1 MVLRFDRLGSGVPLV
16 LLHAFPLSRLMWEP
30 QRVLADSCEWIVPDL
45 PGFGESAL
53 DATVSIEGM
62 ADAVAKLPV
71 DQSMI
76 LGGCSMGGY
85 VALAFARKYPDRL
98 RGLVLI
104 DTKPEPDDETARAKR
119 NQMIDSADSLTAFA
133 VIEGMIPKAL
143 GPTTR
148 KSRPETVEQF
158 RKLGS
163 SQPVAGIIAA
173 QRAMRDR
180 ADSQPFLAEIRVPT
194 LVIVGEEDEI
204 APPEGAKRM
213 ADRIPGSELCI
224 IPNSGH
230 LPNWEEPVRFNAV
243 LGSFVNRLTI

>member
-1 MVLRFDRLGSGVPLV
+1 
-16 LLHAFPLSRLMWEP
+16 
-30 QRVLADSCEWIVPDL
+30 
-45 PGFGESAL
+45 
-53 DATVSIEGM
+53 
-62 ADAVAKLPV
+62 
-71 DQSMI
+71 
-76 LGGCSMGGY
+76 
-85 VALAFARKYPDRL
+85 
-98 RGLVLI
+98 
-104 DTKPEPDDETARAKR
+104 
-119 NQMIDSADSLTAFA
+119 MIDSADSLTAFA